1 MRSFAYLSVSR
12 CGVFLV
18 RFVLPRENRR
28 SDDSRDIKFSTHTKD
43 PRHAKS
49 LARRLRVLFELYL
62 LQNVRIERSALVEYL
77 RSNMNKPKLSDLA
90 PFNADKDDNGNW
102 RFTDVKPGDVGAI
115 DAFLEAVNRSSQ
127 GDKPLSQVALS
138 EPLPERFHEP
148 GRLSSAARLR
158 VSRHIADYLKSEQAR
173 EDDKE
178 IGEKSVPQTKTR
190 LRPFLERFGTKQIGT
205 LTPADMEKFKKDLAF
220 YPVNAQNL
228 RHAIS
233 LTFDEIVSRSRRKL
247 LLDNDGAIAECI
259 TESTLEGY
267 VTVAINFLEFAAKQ
281 YAVNELVIK
290 GFDVKTKARKGTI
303 KRAFTQA
310 ELKAIF
316 GDVFYMNAN
325 YNRSYQ
331 YWVPLLG
338 LFTGARLNEI
348 SQLQLDDVRQ
358 DDAGLW
364 YIDITASSD
373 DDEGDNTKSVKNE
386 ESRRIV
392 PVHQKLLDLGF
403 IDFVKEQRSS
413 APSRKAAIEEKAA
426 SAKPGSRD
434 ANAKYTTN
442 LFGLSSG
449 TGDKFG
455 KAPGRWFNEE
465 YITDYLQ
472 IKQPEIS
479 FHSFRHRFVTSLA
492 QAIVDSSGLGVEMVL
507 HERIPESV
515 ILRRICGHSGA
526 HVLTAGRNQND
537 VHTNTYTGAFSI
549 ASMKRVIDRLNFPG
563 VHFFGYTEPTVGKRK
578 RKKTPVKKIDEFK
591 VSSEDLAN
599 LLG

>member
-1 MRSFAYLSVSR
+1 MRSSAYLSVSR

-18 RFVLPRENRR
+18 RLVIPSERR
-28 SDDSRDIKFSTHTKD
+28 NHKEPRDIKFSTLTKD
-43 PRHAKS
+43 PRCAKS
-49 LARRLRVLFELYL
+49 IARRLRVYFELYL
-62 LQNVRIERSALVEYL
+62 LQNVRIERQALIEYL
-77 RSNMNKPKLSDLA
+77 RSNMKKPKLEDLA

-127 GDKPLSQVALS
+127 GDRPLSQVAIS

-178 IGEKSVPQTKTR
+178 IGERSLPQTKTR

-205 LTPADMEKFKKDLAF
+205 LTPADMEKFKKDLVF
-220 YPVNAQNL
+220 YPVNAPNL
-228 RHAIS
+228 RNAVN

-247 LLDNDGAIAECI
+247 LLDNDGAIAERL
-259 TESTLEGY
+259 TEATLEGY
-267 VTVAINFLEFAAKQ
+267 VTVAIKFLEFAAKQ

-290 GFDVKTKARKGTI
+290 GFEVKTNARKGTI

-316 GDVFYMNAN
+316 GDAYYENAN

-348 SQLQLDDVRQ
+348 SQLQLNDVRQ

-364 YIDITASSD
+364 YIDITASAD
-373 DDEGDNTKSVKNE
+373 DDEDEDTKSVKNE
-386 ESRRIV
+386 ESRRLV
-392 PVHQKLLDLGF
+392 PVHQQLLDLRF
-403 IDFVKEQRSS
+403 IDFVKEQRRS
-413 APSRKAAIEEKAA
+413 APSRKAEIEANAA
-426 SAKPGSRD
+426 STKPGTKEAD
-434 ANAKYTTN
+434 AKYTPN
-442 LFGLSSG
+442 LFGLTSS
-449 TGDKFG
+449 TGDKYG
-455 KAPGRWFNEE
+455 KAPGRWFNET
-465 YITDYLQ
+465 YIADYLE

-492 QAIVDSSGLGVEMVL
+492 QAIVDGSGLGVETVL

-515 ILRRICGHSGA
+515 ILRRICGHSGV

-549 ASMKRVIDRLNFPG
+549 ASMKRVIDRLNYPG
-563 VHFFGYTEPTVGKRK
+563 VHFFDYVEPVVGKRK
-578 RKKTPVKKIDEFK
+578 RKNTPARKAGEFK
-591 VSSEDLAN
+591 VSSKELSN

>member
-1 MRSFAYLSVSR
+1 MRSSSYLSTSR

-18 RFVLPRENRR
+18 RLVIPSERRNPNEPR
-28 SDDSRDIKFSTHTKD
+28 DVKFSTLTKD
-43 PRHAKS
+43 PRCAKS
-49 LARRLRVLFELYL
+49 IARRLRVFFELYL
-62 LQNVRIERSALVEYL
+62 LQNVCIERQVLIDYL
-77 RSNMNKPKLSDLA
+77 RSNMNKPKLHDLA
-90 PFNADKDDNGNW
+90 PFNAEKDDNGNW
-102 RFTDVKPGDVGAI
+102 RFTDIKPGDVGAI

-138 EPLPERFHEP
+138 EPLPQRFHEP
-148 GRLSSAARLR
+148 GRLSAAARLR

-178 IGEKSVPQTKTR
+178 IGERSLPQTKTR
-190 LRPFLERFGTKQIGT
+190 LRPFLERFGAKEIGT
-205 LTPADMEKFKKDLAF
+205 LTPADMEKFKKDLVF
-220 YPVNAQNL
+220 YPVNAPNL
-228 RHAIS
+228 RHATN
-233 LTFDEIVSRSRRKL
+233 LTFDEIVSRCRRKL
-247 LLDNDGAIAECI
+247 LLANDGGIAECI
-259 TESTLEGY
+259 TEATLDGY
-267 VTVAINFLEFAAKQ
+267 VTVAIGFLEFAAKQ
-281 YAVNELVIK
+281 YAVNEFVIK
-290 GFDVKTKARKGTI
+290 GFDVKTNARKGTI
-303 KRAFTQA
+303 KRAFTQS
-310 ELKAIF
+310 ELNAIF
-316 GDVFYMNAN
+316 GDAYYENAN

-348 SQLQLDDVRQ
+348 SQLQLNDIRQ

-364 YIDITASSD
+364 YIDITASI
-373 DDEGDNTKSVKNE
+373 DDEEDQKSVKNE

-403 IDFVKEQRSS
+403 VDFVKDQIRS
-413 APSRKAAIEEKAA
+413 APSRKAAIEAKAA
-426 SAKPGSRD
+426 SAKPGTRE
-434 ANAKYTTN
+434 AKAKYTTN

-449 TGDKFG
+449 TGDKYG

-465 YITDYLQ
+465 YIADYLN

-492 QAIVDSSGLGVEMVL
+492 QAIVDGSRLGVETVL

-549 ASMKRVIDRLNFPG
+549 ASMKRVIDRLNYPG
-563 VHFFGYTEPTVGKRK
+563 VHFFGYVEPIEGKRK
-578 RKKTPVKKIDEFK
+578 RKNTPAKKADVFSISSKEF
-591 VSSEDLAN
+591 AN

>member
-1 MRSFAYLSVSR
+1 MRSSAYLSASR

-18 RFVLPRENRR
+18 RFVLPHDRR
-28 SDDSRDIKFSTHTKD
+28 TSSEPRDFKFSTLTKD
-43 PRHAKS
+43 PRNAKS
-49 LARRLRVLFELYL
+49 IARRLRVLFELYL
-62 LQNVRIERSALVEYL
+62 LQNVRIERHALIDYL
-77 RSNMNKPKLSDLA
+77 RNAMTKQKLSELA
-90 PFNADKDDNGNW
+90 PFNAEPDGDGGWK
-102 RFTDVKPGDVGAI
+102 FTDVKPNDIPAI
-115 DAFLEAVNRSSQ
+115 DAFLEAVTKHSGS
-127 GDKPLSQVALS
+127 KPLSQVALA

-228 RHAIS
+228 RHAIN

-259 TESTLEGY
+259 TESTLDGY

-310 ELKAIF
+310 ELKTIF
-316 GDVFYMNAN
+316 GDAFYMNAN

-373 DDEGDNTKSVKNE
+373 DEEGDESKSVKNE

-426 SAKPGSRD
+426 SAKPGSRN

-549 ASMKRVIDRLNFPG
+549 ASMKRVIDRLDFPG
-563 VHFFGYTEPTVGKRK
+563 VHFFGYTEPIVGKRK
-578 RKKTPVKKIDEFK
+578 RKKTPAKKVDVFK